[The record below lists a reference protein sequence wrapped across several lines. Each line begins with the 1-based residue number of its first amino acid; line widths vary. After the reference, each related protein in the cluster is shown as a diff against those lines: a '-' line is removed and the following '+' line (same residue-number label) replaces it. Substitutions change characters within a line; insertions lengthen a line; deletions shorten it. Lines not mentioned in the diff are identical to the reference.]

1 MATLSSCF
9 NSSVPDKWLFL
20 DLFRATFFTFGG
32 SSLVIHFTLKC
43 PSIVLKCFVVLSS
56 RSLWCVSDELHSVS
70 YSAAGYEFNVN
81 ESAVYIKSGVF
92 KQKHS

>member
-1 MATLSSCF
+1 M
-9 NSSVPDKWLFL
+9 
-20 DLFRATFFTFGG
+20 
-32 SSLVIHFTLKC
+32 IHFIEMPQASALKC
-43 PSIVLKCFVVLSS
+43 WLVVLSS
-56 RSLWCVSDELHSVS
+56 RSLWCVSDELHSGVS